1 MSSELP
7 SYATRESFCCTAQP
21 RRGQPHCTCGPK
33 WGLLL
38 MFSCSHFSRTLR
50 ETRTKDPRDRSRI
63 GSRNALENLENE
75 KKISN
80 APTRQL
86 KKHGLLFL
94 FSFFTR
100 KILVARR
107 TTVWNEEHH
116 LWLMASPKIVG
127 FRVPEAANTER
138 ASGKRYG
145 KKHSFE

>member
-1 MSSELP
+1 
-7 SYATRESFCCTAQP
+7 
-21 RRGQPHCTCGPK
+21 
-33 WGLLL
+33 
-38 MFSCSHFSRTLR
+38 
-50 ETRTKDPRDRSRI
+50 
-63 GSRNALENLENE
+63 LENLENE

-116 LWLMASPKIVG
+116 LWLMASPKTVG
-127 FRVPEAANTER
+127 SRPEGASAER
-138 ASGKRYG
+138 ASGQRYG
-145 KKHSFE
+145 KKHMLK